1 MKLYVPEYYKKF
13 VCSAG
18 NCRHSC
24 CVGWEIDI
32 DGETAVK
39 YLSMNTGYGRKIKES
54 VESIEDDENGNVN
67 GNSEYRFRLDENEKC
82 PHLNENGLCN
92 IIINLGEEYLCDIC
106 RLHPRFFNDTAYG
119 REAGL
124 GMVCE
129 EACRLILSSDEYDK
143 IEEIKE
149 TEDTEDTESCI
160 FGEYDPISDR
170 KRVYEIL
177 ALENISY
184 FERRRQ
190 IENEFEVSPDMIS
203 DEEWKNII
211 TYSLEYLNEEHKKI
225 FLNFSSNPKPSEELE
240 KKLQRALA
248 YFVYR
253 HCTPA
258 YDKDEFRASL
268 GMSLFLERL
277 IASAVILTGMEAE
290 EVAGIVSEEIEY
302 STENTD
308 ALKNVF
314 YISFYKEEGITAHD
328 RLYRS

>member
-1 MKLYVPEYYKKF
+1 MKLFAPEYYKKF

-32 DGETAVK
+32 DGETAAK

-54 VESIEDDENGNVN
+54 VESFEYDGNGNINVNAN
-67 GNSEYRFRLDENEKC
+67 GNSEYRFRLNENEKC
-82 PHLNENGLCN
+82 PHLDENGLCN

-119 REAGL
+119 REAGV

-129 EACRLILSSDEYDK
+129 EACRLILSSNEYDRM
-143 IEEIKE
+143 EEIA
-149 TEDTEDTESCI
+149 DTEDTDCEGGFI

-184 FERRRQ
+184 SERRCQ
-190 IENEFEVSPDMIS
+190 IESEFDVSPDMIP
-203 DEEWKNII
+203 DEEWKRII

-225 FLNFSSNPKPSEELE
+225 FLNFSSNKKPSEELE

-258 YDKDEFRASL
+258 YDRDEFRASL

-277 IASAVILTGMEAE
+277 IASAVLLTGMKAE

-308 ALKNVF
+308 VLKNEF
-314 YISFYKEEGITAHD
+314 YI
-328 RLYRS
+328 

>member
-1 MKLYVPEYYKKF
+1 MKLFAPEYYKKF

-32 DGETAVK
+32 DVETAAK

-54 VESIEDDENGNVN
+54 IESIEDDVNVNVSGN

-82 PHLNENGLCN
+82 PHLDENGLCS

-124 GMVCE
+124 GMACE

-143 IEEIKE
+143 MEEIEE
-149 TEDTEDTESCI
+149 TADTEDTDCEGDFI
-160 FGEYDPISDR
+160 FGEYDPMSDR

-184 FERRRQ
+184 SERCRQ
-190 IENEFEVSPDMIS
+190 IRSEFDVSPDMIS
-203 DEEWKNII
+203 DEEWKRII

-225 FLNFSSNPKPSEELE
+225 FLNYSSDPKPSEELE

-253 HCTPA
+253 HCTTA
-258 YDKDEFRASL
+258 YDRDEFRASL

-277 IASAVILTGMEAE
+277 IASAVILTGMKAE

-308 ALKNVF
+308 ALKNEF
-314 YISFYKEEGITAHD
+314 YI
-328 RLYRS
+328 